1 MTAFA
6 TVGRL
11 VVQIHPDRAAMGRA
25 AAWDAVEAIQAA
37 LVQRDAARVV
47 LACAPSQDEMLAALA
62 DAAVDWAR
70 VTVFHMDEYAGLE
83 AAHPAS
89 FRRYLQ
95 ERFLSRVRPAAFQ
108 GIAGEAADAA
118 AECRRY
124 AALLA
129 AAPLDLVCLGI
140 GENGHLAF
148 NDPPVADFA
157 DPAAVKLVRLDEDCR
172 RQQVNDGCFRTL
184 AEVPRRALTLTI
196 PVLLGARR
204 LVATV
209 PGARKAS
216 AVRAALHG
224 PVAPACPASI
234 LRTHPAATLHLDPA
248 AAGAG
253 GPPGSGHG

>member
-1 MTAFA
+1 MTASRSIGGLA
-6 TVGRL
+6 VH
-11 VVQIHPDRAAMGRA
+11 VHPDRMAMGRA
-25 AAWDAVEAIQAA
+25 AAHEAAEALGAA
-37 LVQRDAARVV
+37 LARQGAARLV

-62 DAAVDWAR
+62 AAPVDWSR
-70 VTVFHMDEYAGLE
+70 VTVFHMDEYVGLD
-83 AAHPAS
+83 AVHPAS

-95 ERFLSRVRPAAFQ
+95 EHFLAGVRPAAFH
-108 GIAGEAADAA
+108 GIAGEAAAAA

-157 DPAAVKLVRLDEDCR
+157 DPETVKRVDLDEACR

-184 AEVPRRALTLTI
+184 AEVPRQALTLTI
-196 PVLLGARR
+196 PALLGARR

-209 PGARKAS
+209 PGPRKAA

-224 PVAPACPASI
+224 PVTPACPASI
-234 LRTHPAATLHLDPA
+234 LRTHPAAALHLDPA
-248 AAGAG
+248 AAAQG
-253 GPPGSGHG
+253 

>member
-1 MTAFA
+1 MSAPRIFGGLA
-6 TVGRL
+6 VH
-11 VVQIHPDRAAMGRA
+11 VHPDRAAMGRA
-25 AAWDAVEAIQAA
+25 AAREAAEALRAA
-37 LVQRDAARVV
+37 LARQGVARLV

-62 DAAVDWAR
+62 AEPVDWAR
-70 VTVFHMDEYAGLE
+70 VTVFHMDEYVGLA

-89 FRRYLQ
+89 FRRYLHGH
-95 ERFLSRVRPAAFQ
+95 FLVRVRPAAFH
-108 GIAGEAADAA
+108 GIAGEAADPA

-157 DPAAVKLVRLDEDCR
+157 DPETVKPVELDEACR
-172 RQQVNDGCFRTL
+172 RQQVSDGCFPAL
-184 AEVPRRALTLTI
+184 ADVPRRALTLTI
-196 PVLLGARR
+196 PALLGARR

-209 PGARKAS
+209 PGQRKAA

-224 PVAPACPASI
+224 PVTPVCPASI
-234 LRTHPAATLHLDPA
+234 LRTHPAAALHLDPA
-248 AAGAG
+248 AAAQG
-253 GPPGSGHG
+253 